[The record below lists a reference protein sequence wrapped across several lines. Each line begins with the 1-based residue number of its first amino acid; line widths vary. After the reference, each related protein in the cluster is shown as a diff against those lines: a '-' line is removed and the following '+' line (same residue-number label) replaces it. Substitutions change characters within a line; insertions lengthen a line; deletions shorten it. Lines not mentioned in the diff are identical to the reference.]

1 MCWDHAWLFFRNQS
15 FWILTPY
22 WNYQFENIERLNST
36 NSSIFWI
43 QTKNKNTFEGNI
55 FCAEPNYKKLF
66 AVATVHNTL
75 KVSRPLQSRHR
86 KILSQSSHLQTFSCQ
101 FPKPLSPFNR
111 QLSSLDVRH
120 TPIITRTN
128 RVWLAED
135 TFFALGMNRISWS
148 CTRCC
153 HCSVKKCFVVTASDI
168 NRFMRYLAK
177 GGQSIV
183 FF

>member
-1 MCWDHAWLFFRNQS
+1 MISQIDGA
-15 FWILTPY
+15 IL
-22 WNYQFENIERLNST
+22 LVNST
-36 NSSIFWI
+36 YHF
-43 QTKNKNTFEGNI
+43 QKLVH
-55 FCAEPNYKKLF
+55 AYYVKKSLQSPQYII
-66 AVATVHNTL
+66 THPVHNTL
-75 KVSRPLQSRHR
+75 KVWHHSNPDTVKYFHKVL
-86 KILSQSSHLQTFSCQ
+86 TFKLFSYQ

-177 GGQSIV
+177 GGQAIV
-183 FF
+183 FFNCWMPSL